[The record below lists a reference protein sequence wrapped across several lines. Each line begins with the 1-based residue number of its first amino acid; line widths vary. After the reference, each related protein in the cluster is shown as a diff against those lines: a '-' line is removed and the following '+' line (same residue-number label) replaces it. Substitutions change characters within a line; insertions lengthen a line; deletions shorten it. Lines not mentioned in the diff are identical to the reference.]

1 MFVSYSILPGRT
13 MRHILKAALLGL
25 PLLATPALAQTS
37 LQTAAVGNLAPAA
50 EPSTA
55 STASTASPAM
65 GGIAREQYLQH
76 ARERAEQ
83 RAAAQFDQMDA
94 NHDGILER
102 AEIRTWRSQHP
113 RGAAVQPAQPA
124 PQ

>member
-1 MFVSYSILPGRT
+1 

-55 STASTASPAM
+55 SPAM

-83 RAAAQFDQMDA
+83 RAAAHFDQMDA